1 MPQTAVGIFRET
13 LHSPEREFDD
23 LEILRLT
30 GRRLSEQGLNVILK
44 KPEEA
49 LEMKELWALTQPDL
63 FFVMCEQEKIL
74 AVLESW
80 EKKGAALVNRIEG
93 ILNTY
98 RHRMTPLLKSSK
110 ISMPKSELVSTFK
123 PVSGVREIW
132 VKRGDV
138 HNTQKGDVFFA
149 KTEEEVNGSLKSF
162 HSRGIAQAVLQE
174 HVAGDLV
181 KFYGIGDPSGNGS
194 FWFKWFYHKNQD
206 LKKHPFS
213 EAALKTLTR
222 GAARRLGLE
231 VFGGDA
237 IISADGRMVL
247 IDINAWPSFALF
259 RDEASLAI
267 SDYLLSKL
275 KLPVR

>member
-1 MPQTAVGIFRET
+1 MQTAVGIFRET

-44 KPEEA
+44 KPEEVLQDGLPEDA
-49 LEMKELWALTQPDL
+49 QPDI
-63 FFVMCEQEKIL
+63 FFVMCEQVKIL
-74 AVLESW
+74 SVLEAW
-80 EKKGAALVNRIEG
+80 EKKGATLVNRIEG

-98 RHRMTPLLKSSK
+98 RHRMTPLLKDAK
-110 ISMPKSELVSTFK
+110 VSMPKSDLVSTSK
-123 PVSGVREIW
+123 PVQGVQGIW

-149 KTEEEVNGSLKSF
+149 KTENEVNDSLKSF
-162 HSRGIAQAVLQE
+162 HSRGISQAVLQE
-174 HVAGDLV
+174 HVPGDLV
-181 KFYGIGDPSGNGS
+181 KFYGIGDPSGEGS

-206 LKKHPFS
+206 LKKYPFS
-213 EAALKTLTR
+213 EESLKALTR
-222 GAARRLGLE
+222 AAARSLGLE

-237 IISADGRMVL
+237 IIAADGRMVL
-247 IDINAWPSFALF
+247 IDLNAWPSFALF

-267 SDYLLSKL
+267 SGCLLSKL
-275 KLPVR
+275 KTPAR